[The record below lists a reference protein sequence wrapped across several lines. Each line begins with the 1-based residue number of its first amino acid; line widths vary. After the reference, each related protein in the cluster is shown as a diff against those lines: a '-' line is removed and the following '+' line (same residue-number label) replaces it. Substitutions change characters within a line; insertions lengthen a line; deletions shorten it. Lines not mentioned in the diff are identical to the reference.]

1 MIPIPRIF
9 EGQAV
14 AIVAGGPSL
23 RGFEWEQLRGVPA
36 IAINRAYEVMPFA
49 PLLWWSDSRF
59 WRQHRDG
66 LERHSAIWKATCFTN
81 YYEQDAIPSWV
92 TQYRMTERS
101 GFDPDPRYLR
111 SGNNS
116 THAAM
121 CLAAHLGSTRQVLLG
136 VDMRHGPA
144 GETHFH
150 DGHGQIHMEQTLTN
164 LMLPFFDTL
173 VEPLANRKIEVINA
187 SPDSALTVWP
197 RCSIEEGLK
206 CLDISRKLSCSA

>member
-23 RGFEWEQLRGVPA
+23 RGFDWEQLRGVPA

-49 PLLWWSDSRF
+49 PVLWWSDVRF
-59 WRQHRDG
+59 WQQHQG
-66 LERHSAIWKATCFTN
+66 GIERHTAIWKATCQVG
-81 YYEQDAIPSWV
+81 YQAIELPSWV
-92 TQYRMTERS
+92 TQYRFTETG
-101 GFDPDPRYLR
+101 GFDPDPKNLR

-116 THAAM
+116 AYAAIH
-121 CLAAHLGSTRQVLLG
+121 LAAHLGAARQVLLG

-150 DGHGQIHMEQTLTN
+150 DGHGLPHLQENMAN
-164 LMLPFFDTL
+164 YMLPFFDTL
-173 VEPLANRKIEVINA
+173 APPLAALEIEVINA
-187 SPDSALTVWP
+187 SEQSALKIWP

-206 CLDISRKLSCSA
+206 CLDISRKLSCSR